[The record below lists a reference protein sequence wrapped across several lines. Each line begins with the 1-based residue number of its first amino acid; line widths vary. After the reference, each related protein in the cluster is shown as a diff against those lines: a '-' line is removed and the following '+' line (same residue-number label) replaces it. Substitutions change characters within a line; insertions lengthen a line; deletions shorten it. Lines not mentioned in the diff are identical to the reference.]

1 VKNLL
6 LLAVFVSVASLA
18 TAGEGDPKNYLD
30 MKSQSH
36 EVIRESREERAA
48 IHRRFKAKKLEARA
62 KSLRAANAAK

>member
-1 VKNLL
+1 MRSVICLL
-6 LLAVFVSVASLA
+6 VVVSASFAV
-18 TAGEGDPKNYLD
+18 AGEGDPRNYLD